1 MEVRVLNINLVYI
14 YPKTIEINNEMNL
27 LRIVDKIEK
36 ESLVIYYIKENEKYK
51 IYMINTSTGENTYII
66 SYDEKK
72 IDNFIGIIQDM
83 EIDIKSLE
91 NLKDI
96 EKYILKSIKN

>member
-1 MEVRVLNINLVYI
+1 MLNINLVYI

-36 ESLVIYYIKENEKYK
+36 ESLVIYYTKENEKYK
-51 IYMINTSTGENTYII
+51 IYMINTSTGENTYIV
-66 SYDEKK
+66 SYDEKN
-72 IDNFIGIIQDM
+72 IDNFINIIKNR

-91 NLKDI
+91 NLKNI
-96 EKYILKSIKN
+96 EKYILKLIKN

>member
-1 MEVRVLNINLVYI
+1 MFNINLINI

-36 ESLVIYYIKENEKYK
+36 ESLVIYYTKENEKYK
-51 IYMINTSTGENTYII
+51 IYMINTSTGENTYIV
-66 SYDEKK
+66 SYGEKN
-72 IDNFIGIIQDM
+72 IDNFINIIKNR

-91 NLKDI
+91 NLKNI
-96 EKYILKSIKN
+96 EKYILKLIKN

>member
-1 MEVRVLNINLVYI
+1 MLNINLVYI

-36 ESLVIYYIKENEKYK
+36 ESLVIYYTKENEKYK
-51 IYMINTSTGENTYII
+51 IYMINTSTGENTYIV
-66 SYDEKK
+66 SYDQKN
-72 IDNFIGIIQDM
+72 IDNFINIIKNR

-91 NLKDI
+91 NLKNI
-96 EKYILKSIKN
+96 EKYILKLIKN